1 MRRFLP
7 LLLALVL
14 AGCFTAGKRG
24 DTALVIHD
32 LGLPAA
38 AGARPAQL
46 SLALEVRAPLWFDS
60 LGINYR
66 LLYAEPTRLREYARA
81 RWAGPPANMIQ
92 QRLTRELG
100 LISAGQGRAA
110 CVLRIDIAEFSQ
122 VFSAPD
128 VSHALLQ
135 GRVQWLDRQRARL
148 AERDVSIQLAAA
160 TADSQGGVAALV
172 GAVEQLGGQLRTWE
186 AELLSAG
193 QLAVCRP

>member
-24 DTALVIHD
+24 DAALVIHD

-66 LLYAEPTRLREYARA
+66 LLYVEPTRLREYARV

-110 CVLRIDIAEFSQ
+110 CVLRIDIVEFSQ
-122 VFSAPD
+122 VFPAPD

>member
-148 AERDVSIQLAAA
+148 AERDISIQLAAA

-172 GAVEQLGGQLRTWE
+172 GSVEQLGGQLRTWE